1 LFVVEPIVVH
11 QNTPAYTTKTQDLF
25 FETMHSKSFN
35 NFDRSWKVRM
45 LNRLWTD
52 AAQSLWN

>member
-35 NFDRSWKVRM
+35 NFDRS
-45 LNRLWTD
+45 
-52 AAQSLWN
+52 